1 MRRKSDLIIKVLSL
15 GVGMAIAVILIA
27 KVCFELSYDNVYK
40 DIDRIY
46 KIRTGAVMQG
56 EDKDFGQVS
65 GAIAPGFQGR
75 GAGSAGGHKVHQHI
89 QQREFH
95 HQ

>member
-27 KVCFELSYDNVYK
+27 KVCFELSYDSSYK
-40 DIDRIY
+40 DVDRIY

-56 EDKDFGQVS
+56 EDKDFG
-65 GAIAPGFQGR
+65 
-75 GAGSAGGHKVHQHI
+75 
-89 QQREFH
+89 
-95 HQ
+95 

>member
-56 EDKDFGQVS
+56 EDKDFG
-65 GAIAPGFQGR
+65 
-75 GAGSAGGHKVHQHI
+75 
-89 QQREFH
+89 
-95 HQ
+95 

>member
-56 EDKDFGQVS
+56 
-65 GAIAPGFQGR
+65 
-75 GAGSAGGHKVHQHI
+75 
-89 QQREFH
+89 
-95 HQ
+95 